1 MALNDPLDKNF
12 EKAMKEKEAK
22 TITLAKFLKFAN
34 MTEGRD
40 KIGKIIQFWTRCL
53 SYFLRNV
60 RQSQPMKE
68 APWRFSIKSL

>member
-1 MALNDPLDKNF
+1 MVALNDPLDTNF

-40 KIGKIIQFWTRCL
+40 KIGKILQFWIRCF

-60 RQSQPMKE
+60 
-68 APWRFSIKSL
+68 KSPHPF